1 MAPEKK
7 HTDIRN
13 MPELKKLWGE
23 FLGGHVISRPDAAP
37 DPALAAREAA
47 VPTGGDAPK
56 TGTRR

>member
-1 MAPEKK
+1 MSADRK
-7 HTDIRN
+7 TGDIRN

-23 FLGGHVISRPDAAP
+23 FLGGHVMRRPDAAP

-47 VPTGGDAPK
+47 QPVKSEMPQ